1 MARPGLLRVNIFVA
15 VLQIDMESR
24 SYIIIVRT
32 NVKDLG
38 GGSMNKRLIAVILSI
53 CMFFSMRP
61 MTAAAAEEAG
71 AVASGSCG
79 AQVNWTLASDGT
91 LTISGSGAMDDYQM
105 EAFPPSNNIEAPW
118 YGNRE
123 TITRIV
129 VEDGVTRLGKC
140 AFWDCTN
147 VNEALL
153 SDSVTDLG
161 YKSFKGC
168 SRLTCMRI
176 PANVKYIG
184 ICVFGNC
191 RYLCEVIIPDGVKE
205 IGSSA
210 FYGCSSLQE
219 LTIPLSVTEIG
230 SSAFRDCSSL
240 REIVI
245 PDGVTK
251 IQSSLFQGCSNL
263 QNVVIPSA
271 VTKIEMYAFQGCSIQ
286 EMVIPEK
293 VTEIGN
299 NAFESCKSL
308 QNVVLPKGLTDIASC
323 AFRDCIALTQLI
335 VPSSVVTI
343 GEVVFSGDRNLT
355 LVGAK
360 GSAIETYAQ
369 KNGYHFEEHAHEWD
383 DGDTSNL
390 NCANNRVFSTCTACG
405 AAEEREITVPHR
417 EIVVANEFGN
427 ICSGIEGK
435 AYHKCVLCGRYFLD
449 QSGDVEIALEDI
461 MERAEHSLAKV
472 EEIQATCG
480 AAGNI
485 EHYKCEKCGRLFRD
499 AEAAEEIRAEDI
511 VIGKPAHSL
520 VKEEGVQA
528 TCTAEGRIACYTC
541 ENCGKL
547 FRDADGA
554 QEITLGDTKIE
565 KLGHST
571 VKVEAKP
578 ASCAEAGSIE
588 HYKCGRCE
596 KLYRDMDGMEE
607 ITPDEIYTEKFG
619 HSLVKVGAK
628 PPTCKEEGRIAY
640 YTCENCGKL
649 YRDAEGMEELAAE
662 DIVIKPREHS
672 LWRVEAKKA
681 TCTQKGN
688 IQFFY
693 CEECGNKFS
702 DMFGSKQITKVE
714 VNPLGHKYYQQT
726 VKATLDK
733 DGGTANICQNCGHK
747 VPINTY
753 YRISTLRLSQD
764 TYCYNGKAQ
773 TPKVIVKDSKGRTI
787 PASHY
792 TVSYTKKKS
801 KNIGKY
807 KVTVRF
813 KGSVYMGMKIL
824 NYMILPPNIALKSVS
839 ASAEGQLKVRW
850 GTKKNIDGYQVRYSS
865 KSSMK
870 GSKTKKV
877 KGAKTKQIMLKKLAK
892 GKKYYVQV
900 RCYKKV
906 SGKIYYGAWSKKKSV
921 KTLNIRLNY
930 KSLSLET
937 GQAKTLKLLGAKSPI
952 VWKSSN
958 PAVASVNS
966 AGKVTAVADGA
977 AKVTA
982 ECQGRAYSCTVSVK
996 TVTNFDRLYN
1006 YINVMGDVDSSGDRY
1021 ISYSFYVDGQL
1032 WQTGIFY
1039 DPSTS
1044 QFYFICTGPGRAA
1057 ISMIMG
1063 RNGSTTVPCYFSY
1076 DASYDMFCEAATF
1089 IDVASFTN
1097 YTKLNFN
1104 FESYSGA
1111 PTEMYNELANA
1122 ELRVGMSA
1130 WSVLLKRKLG
1140 FGMSGL
1146 GFTSYY

>member
-1 MARPGLLRVNIFVA
+1 MASPGLLRVCIFVA

-32 NVKDLG
+32 NVKDMG

-53 CMFFSMRP
+53 CMFFSMLP
-61 MTAAAAEEAG
+61 MTAAAEEAG
-71 AVASGSCG
+71 AIASGSCG
-79 AQVNWTLASDGT
+79 RQVNWTLASDGT
-91 LTISGSGAMDDYQM
+91 LTISGSGAMDNYKM
-105 EAFPPSNNIEAPW
+105 EAYPPSDNIEAPW
-118 YGNRE
+118 YGNRK

-129 VEDGVTRLGKC
+129 VEDGVTSLGRC

-147 VNEALL
+147 ANEVLL

-168 SRLTCMRI
+168 TRLTSMRI

-191 RYLCEVIIPDGVKE
+191 RYLREVIIPDGVKE

-210 FYGCSSLQE
+210 FYGCSSLRE
-219 LTIPLSVTEIG
+219 LAIPLSVTEIG

-240 REIVI
+240 REMVI

-263 QNVVIPSA
+263 QYVVIPSA
-271 VTKIEMYAFQGCSIQ
+271 VTKIESYAFQGCSIQ

-299 NAFESCKSL
+299 NAFASCKSL

-343 GEVVFSGDRNLT
+343 GEAVFSGDKNLT

-360 GSAIETYAQ
+360 GSAMETYA
-369 KNGYHFEEHAHEWD
+369 KENGNNFLEHAHEWD

-390 NCANNRVFSTCTACG
+390 NCANNKVFSTCTVCG
-405 AAEEREITVPHR
+405 AAEEREITLPHR
-417 EIVVANEFGN
+417 EIVLANEFGN

-449 QSGDVEIALEDI
+449 KSGDVEITLEDI

-480 AAGNI
+480 TAGSI
-485 EHYKCEKCGRLFRD
+485 EHYKCEKCGKLFRD
-499 AEAAEEIRAEDI
+499 ADEAEEIRAEDI
-511 VIGKPAHSL
+511 VIEKLAHSL
-520 VKEEGVQA
+520 VKKEGVQA
-528 TCTAEGRIACYTC
+528 TCTMEGRIAYYTC
-541 ENCGKL
+541 EKCGKL
-547 FRDADGA
+547 FRDADAA
-554 QEITLGDTKIE
+554 QEITIEHTNIE
-565 KLGHST
+565 KLGHII

-578 ASCAEAGSIE
+578 ASCIESGSIE
-588 HYKCGRCE
+588 HYKCERCG

-607 ITPDEIYTEKFG
+607 ITPEEIYTEKSG
-619 HSLVKVGAK
+619 HSLVKVAAK
-628 PPTCKEEGRIAY
+628 LPTCGEEGHLAY
-640 YTCENCGKL
+640 YTCESCGKL
-649 YRDAEGMEELAAE
+649 YRDAERLEEFAAE
-662 DIVIKPREHS
+662 DIVIKPRGHS

-688 IQFFY
+688 IEYFY

-702 DMFGSKQITKVE
+702 DMSGSKQITKVE

-733 DGGTANICQNCGHK
+733 DGGTANVCQNCGHK
-747 VPINTY
+747 IPINTY
-753 YRISTLRLSQD
+753 YSISTLRLSQD
-764 TYCYNGKAQ
+764 TYRYNGKVQ
-773 TPKVIVKDSKGRTI
+773 TPKVLVKDSKGRTI
-787 PASHY
+787 PAFHY
-792 TVSYTKKKS
+792 TVSYTNKKS

-813 KGSVYMGMKIL
+813 KGSVYAGMKTL

-877 KGAKTKQIMLKKLAK
+877 KGAKTKLVTLKKLAK

-900 RCYKKV
+900 RSYKKV
-906 SGKIYYGAWSKKKSV
+906 SGKTYYGAWSKKKSAR
-921 KTLNIRLNY
+921 TLNIRLNY

-937 GQAKTLKLLGAKSPI
+937 GQAKTLKLLGAKSP
-952 VWKSSN
+952 VGWKSSN

-977 AKVTA
+977 ATVTA
-982 ECQGRAYSCTVSVK
+982 ECQGRAYSCTVTVT
-996 TVTNFDRLYN
+996 TVTNFDRLYS
-1006 YINVMGDVDSSGDRY
+1006 YINAMGTEGSYGSRY
-1021 ISYSFYVDGQL
+1021 ITYSFYVDNQL

-1039 DPSTS
+1039 DPDTN

-1063 RNGSTTVPCYFSY
+1063 RNGSATAECNFSY
-1076 DASYDMFCEAATF
+1076 DGSYDMFCEAATS
-1089 IDVASFTN
+1089 IDVSSFTN
-1097 YTKLNFN
+1097 YTKLNFT
-1104 FESYSGA
+1104 FEEYSGA
-1111 PTEMYNELANA
+1111 TTEMYNELANA
-1122 ELRVGMSA
+1122 ELRVGMAA
-1130 WSVLLKRKLG
+1130 WNVLLKRKLG